1 MTVPASRKPN
11 PRRESPRMASAFLS
25 NPAARPMGLEMRER
39 EGGRYEEGLRKWWGL
54 GEVLAKSGTREGTE
68 RRVMAS

>member
-1 MTVPASRKPN
+1 
-11 PRRESPRMASAFLS
+11 
-25 NPAARPMGLEMRER
+25 MGLEMRER